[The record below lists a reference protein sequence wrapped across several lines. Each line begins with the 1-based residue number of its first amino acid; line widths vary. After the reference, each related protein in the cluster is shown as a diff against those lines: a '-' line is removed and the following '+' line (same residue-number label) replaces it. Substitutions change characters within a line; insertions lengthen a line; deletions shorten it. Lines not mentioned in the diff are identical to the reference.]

1 MNVSDDELIIG
12 FTRSA
17 EPQRRNDAFNTLY
30 DRHSAA
36 IFGYIRNRCGNSD
49 AANDISQ
56 QVWTNLIVKAEHI
69 AALAEDPA
77 LAFSLKGYLFGMAK
91 NAIADSYREQRPD
104 TEEPGDLPSPD
115 NDPLTET
122 RLMKCLHEKLRK
134 LSSTAKDAFWLTRD
148 GRLTYEQAGHTLHI
162 STETVRGYVK
172 DALTRVSGCKE
183 ILRDE

>member
-1 MNVSDDELIIG
+1 MFHVVLFQPEIPPNTGNIIRLCANTG
-12 FTRSA
+12 TA
-17 EPQRRNDAFNTLY
+17 LHLVEP
-30 DRHSAA
+30 
-36 IFGYIRNRCGNSD
+36 
-49 AANDISQ
+49 
-56 QVWTNLIVKAEHI
+56 
-69 AALAEDPA
+69 
-77 LAFSLKGYLFGMAK
+77 LAFTLDEPRLRRAFR
-91 NAIADSYREQRPD
+91 DV
-104 TEEPGDLPSPD
+104 EEPGDLPSPD